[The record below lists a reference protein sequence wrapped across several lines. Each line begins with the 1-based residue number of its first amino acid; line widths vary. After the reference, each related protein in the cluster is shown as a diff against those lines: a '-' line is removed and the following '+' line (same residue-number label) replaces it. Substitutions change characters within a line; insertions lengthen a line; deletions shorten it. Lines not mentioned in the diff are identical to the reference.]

1 MTMADSLTVLVVEDD
16 ENLSEIIA
24 ETLRVA
30 GYEVR
35 TAHDGLHGISSCM
48 DCRPDVVL
56 TDIQMPGLNGIEM
69 MRCIRA
75 INPGVKAIYISGA
88 VDQYCDVLA
97 REDKEHGAIVL
108 NKPFSRYQLFELL
121 TEWRRSGIENP
132 FSAPSCMVS
141 DDLPNSS
148 PAPCGQ
154 SVRSVL

>member
-48 DCRPDVVL
+48 DCLPDVVL

-75 INPGVKAIYISGA
+75 INPA
-88 VDQYCDVLA
+88 
-97 REDKEHGAIVL
+97 
-108 NKPFSRYQLFELL
+108 SRRFTLVEPSINTATCLPEKTRN
-121 TEWRRSGIENP
+121 TERS
-132 FSAPSCMVS
+132 S
-141 DDLPNSS
+141 
-148 PAPCGQ
+148 
-154 SVRSVL
+154 

>member
-1 MTMADSLTVLVVEDD
+1 MADSLTVLVVEDD
-16 ENLSEIIA
+16 ENLSEIMA

-30 GYEVR
+30 GYEVQ

-48 DCRPDVVL
+48 DCLPDVVL

-88 VDQYCDVLA
+88 VDQYRDVLA

-121 TEWRRSGIENP
+121 TEWRRGGIENP
-132 FSAPSCMVS
+132 FSAPSRMVS
-141 DDLPNSS
+141 DNLPNST
-148 PAPCGQ
+148 PALCGQ
-154 SVRSVL
+154 SARSVL